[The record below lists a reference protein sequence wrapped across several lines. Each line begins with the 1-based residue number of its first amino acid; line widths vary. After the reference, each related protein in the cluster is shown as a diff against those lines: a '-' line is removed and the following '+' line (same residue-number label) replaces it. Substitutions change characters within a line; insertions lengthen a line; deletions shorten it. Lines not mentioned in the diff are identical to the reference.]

1 MAEIYLIDILKAV
14 VGRGRE
20 DTLATLNGFF
30 ARITTAGGPS
40 MRCRWYESPLI
51 EAALDA
57 VLPRFNTAAQ
67 IGRDAG
73 RLVSSSPPPPPGL
86 SSLTDLDILVYFLP
100 FGKSVVRRLV
110 PSAPSPIAG
119 HQGLTDGMNPRASE
133 VYVQAFDGTLLAK
146 LAFHEI
152 MHMKLKM
159 GNAMHSL
166 NNCDKT
172 RPPSCGLMAF
182 DVTDEDLTASNISRM
197 VTALRMPVPQWTGGI
212 PILQQ
217 MKASIASGDVLTG
230 ITE

>member
-1 MAEIYLIDILKAV
+1 MAEIYLIDILNAV
-14 VGRGRE
+14 VGKIRD
-20 DTLATLNGFF
+20 DTRATLDGFF
-30 ARITTAGGPS
+30 ARVTTAGGPS
-40 MRCRWYESPLI
+40 MRCRWYESPVI

-57 VLPRFNTAAQ
+57 VVPKFDFAAR

-73 RLVSSSPPPPPGL
+73 RLVSSSPPRPPGL

-100 FGKSVVRRLV
+100 FGKSVVRKLV
-110 PSAPSPIAG
+110 PSAPSSIAG
-119 HQGLTDGMNPRASE
+119 HDGLTAGMNPRASE
-133 VYVQAFDGTLLAK
+133 VYVHTFDGTALAK

-159 GNAMHSL
+159 GNEMHSL

-172 RPPSCGLMAF
+172 KPPSCGLMAF
-182 DVTDEDLTASNISRM
+182 DVTDEHPTASNISRM